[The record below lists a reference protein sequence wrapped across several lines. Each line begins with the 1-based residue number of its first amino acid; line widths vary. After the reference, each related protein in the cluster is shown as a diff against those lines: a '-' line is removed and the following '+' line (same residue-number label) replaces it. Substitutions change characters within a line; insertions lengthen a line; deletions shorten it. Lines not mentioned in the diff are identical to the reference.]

1 MLVAVL
7 VRLTQRMVQ
16 LERRGQRREGKQ
28 GKPQHRNNEDYGE
41 PFRHIGTEGLYHIML

>member
-1 MLVAVL
+1 MLMAVL

-16 LERRGQRREGKQ
+16 FERRGQRREGQQAEPQQ
-28 GKPQHRNNEDYGE
+28 GNNEDYGE